1 VRGQTAQELTLTRFA
16 ELMLARTYEREK
28 RNRPKGSRESRPVRP
43 GLGAWRTISPMD
55 GGGLGEL
62 IGVAAVGVGVLVGWL
77 YGPQAE
83 KKFDRIVNRVL
94 VATLVGPLALLLPF
108 VIWWA
113 VTS

>member
-1 VRGQTAQELTLTRFA
+1 
-16 ELMLARTYEREK
+16 
-28 RNRPKGSRESRPVRP
+28 
-43 GLGAWRTISPMD
+43 MD

-62 IGVAAVGVGVLVGWL
+62 IGAAAVGVGVVAGRL

-83 KKFDRIVNRVL
+83 KRFDRIVNRVL
-94 VATLVGPLALLLPF
+94 VATLVGTLALLLPF